1 MYLPQHRVIL
11 ITTIITMPVS
21 LEDLMEFMQKEKAE
35 RALEREAD
43 KKELMT
49 MISLGVKKEVEA
61 SIEPVKEK
69 QAVLEKEQDEIKRQF
84 SDVLSEMKDIKLQL
98 QTTSSGSVPCLPLA
112 KDVQVHGAGYG
123 SAPLVQP
130 TQCEEDQGGDQ
141 QARIRKVISMARRTL
156 GLHRI
161 DDSGDLFRMRQVQFG
176 GAKTEAEDR
185 ELAVKEF
192 LKCELKMSQETIDTM
207 EMEEI
212 FAPARTDPECLY
224 VTFKHGSSV
233 ARIFEKTRVMR
244 KEARILNYIP
254 AEFQERY
261 FDIREI
267 EYSLRQ
273 EQNCHTRIKMGL
285 NDLELSKKMRGSR
298 RWERVTL
305 PSGLAA
311 VDLSKAGWTR
321 NSVAASMPESPAPGR
336 PGQDR
341 DRPNKRG
348 RESPGTPP
356 GQSDLKAAREELQA
370 FEENCAKDREEAWKQ
385 TIEQADLVGDSR
397 ITPTKEN
404 EGLRRRPDTGIVTS
418 ISGTPPQFHHKS
430 PILHKTSRIPS
441 LKF

>member
-1 MYLPQHRVIL
+1 
-11 ITTIITMPVS
+11 
-21 LEDLMEFMQKEKAE
+21 MEFMQKEKAE
-35 RALEREAD
+35 RAVEREED

-61 SIEPVKEK
+61 SIEPLKEK

-84 SDVLSEMKDIKLQL
+84 SDVLNEMRDIKLQL
-98 QTTSSGSVPCLPLA
+98 KTTSSGSFPSLPLA
-112 KDVQVHGAGYG
+112 KEVQQVHGAGHG
-123 SAPLVQP
+123 SVPLVRP
-130 TQCEEDQGGDQ
+130 GQCEENQGGDLEVE
-141 QARIRKVISMARRTL
+141 ARISKVMAMARRTL

-161 DDSGDLFRMRQVQFG
+161 DSRDLVRMRQVQFG
-176 GAKTEAEDR
+176 GAKTEAEER
-185 ELAVKEF
+185 ELAVREF

-207 EMEEI
+207 EIERI
-212 FAPARTDPECLY
+212 FAPARKDPECLY

-233 ARIFEKTRVMR
+233 ARIYEKTRVMR
-244 KEARILNYIP
+244 REARILNYIP

-285 NDLELSKKMRGSR
+285 KDLELSKKMRGSR

-311 VDLSKAGWTR
+311 VDLSQTGGWTR
-321 NSVAASMPESPAPGR
+321 NSLATSMAESPAPGR
-336 PGQDR
+336 PDQDR

-348 RESPGTPP
+348 RESLGTPP
-356 GQSDLKAAREELQA
+356 GQSDLKAAREE
-370 FEENCAKDREEAWKQ
+370 NSVKDREKEREEAWKQ
-385 TIEQADLVGDSR
+385 SIEQADLVGDSR

-404 EGLRRRPDTGIVTS
+404 EGLRRSPDTGIVTS
-418 ISGTPPQFHHKS
+418 ISGTPSQLHQKS
-430 PILHKTSRIPS
+430 PILYKTSKIPS